1 MASLKQGIM
10 KNTIKSDDYW
20 QGYLD
25 ALQFVQD
32 FCCLA
37 EFKQRA
43 RDKINKVMKEIED
56 GKSNRHK
63 DQVSDGSK

>member
-1 MASLKQGIM
+1 MPS
-10 KNTIKSDDYW
+10 DYW

-32 FCCLA
+32 ICCHA

-43 RDKINKVMKEIED
+43 RDKVKKIMKEIED
-56 GKSNRHK
+56 GKNNRHTDK
-63 DQVSDGSK
+63 V